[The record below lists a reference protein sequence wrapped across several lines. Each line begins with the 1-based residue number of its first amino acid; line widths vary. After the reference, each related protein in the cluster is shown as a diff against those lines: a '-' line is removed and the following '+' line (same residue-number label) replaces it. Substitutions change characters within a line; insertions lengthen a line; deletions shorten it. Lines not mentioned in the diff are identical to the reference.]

1 MYVSRALRLDPS
13 RHLRGLGICAA
24 IAVGASLGVLAP
36 PALAA
41 PANDAFANRAPLG
54 DALPV
59 HESESNEGATPD
71 AGGRVAELAKGHSI
85 WWRWESPLT
94 GWVTVSTCASDFQT
108 VLGVFEGTELGHLT
122 SLTANRGNGD
132 EGPGCWES
140 GTTYTFAAIAGHEYV
155 IGADGNEFYLPP
167 GPGEEAHIP
176 TGEGQIQLS
185 LEATP
190 VPSNDDFADAIPIGD
205 HFSKVNESP
214 FEPPNDDRYL
224 VEQTPGYN
232 WGATKQAGE
241 PDHAGDPG
249 GASVWY
255 SWTPA
260 ESGEAR
266 ISLQSSGGPKLLAL
280 YSGSALSELVPVGS
294 ISEAGTRLT
303 ADVIGGTEYRI
314 AVDGSQIEHALEPWR
329 GSFMGAFMLSIE
341 MVLPPLPASSQIEPV
356 LPVAT
361 STPQPQVQS
370 QPTLPPVQVAPIV
383 KLAGHQVDPRKETAT
398 FRFGSATKGAK
409 FRCAVDGKGYQA
421 CASPFEA
428 KGLKPGK
435 HVFRV
440 LAGVKGAS
448 SGRPAMVHFTV
459 PAPHRRHHAAG

>member
-1 MYVSRALRLDPS
+1 MYVSRALRLGPS
-13 RHLRGLGICAA
+13 RHLRAIGICAA

-36 PALAA
+36 PAVAA
-41 PANDAFANRAPLG
+41 PANDAFANRTNLH

-59 HESESNEGATPD
+59 HETESNEGATSD

-85 WWRWESPLT
+85 WWEWESPMT
-94 GWVTVSTCASDFQT
+94 GWITVSTCASDFQT
-108 VLGVFEGTELGHLT
+108 VLNVFEGTELGHLT
-122 SLTANRGNGD
+122 SLTAERGNGD

-140 GTTYTFAAIAGHEYV
+140 GTTYTFAATATHKYV

-176 TGEGQIQLS
+176 TGEGQVQLS
-185 LEATP
+185 VEATP
-190 VPSNDDFADAIPIGD
+190 APPNDDFADAIPIGER
-205 HFSKVNESP
+205 FSEAHESP
-214 FEPPNDDRYL
+214 FEPPTDDRYF

-280 YSGSALSELVPVGS
+280 YSGSSLSELAPDGS

-303 ADVIGGTEYRI
+303 ADVTGGTEYRI
-314 AVDGSQIEHALEPWR
+314 AVDGSHAEHVLEPWR
-329 GSFMGAFMLSIE
+329 GSFMGAFMVSIE
-341 MVLPPLPASSQIEPV
+341 LVLPPLSATPSEEPKPSV
-356 LPVAT
+356 TV
-361 STPQPQVQS
+361 STPQSQVQPP
-370 QPTLPPVQVAPIV
+370 PTPAPVLVAPIV
-383 KLAGHQVDPRKETAT
+383 KLGGHQVDPRTDTAT
-398 FRFGSATKGAK
+398 FRFRSPSNGARFK
-409 FRCAVDGKGYQA
+409 CAVDGKGYK
-421 CASPFEA
+421 PFKV
-428 KGLKPGK
+428 KGLKPGN
-435 HVFRV
+435 HVLRV
-440 LAGVKGAS
+440 LAKVHGAAGV
-448 SGRPAMVHFTV
+448 RPAVVHFAV
-459 PAPHRRHHAAG
+459 SAPRRRQHAAG